1 MTQGILT
8 GVLILALAAALLPG
22 LYYLNRLRR
31 MQKLLRERRMCLLN
45 LEEKLLN
52 EDWVY
57 FNGCGDGEYA
67 E

>member
-31 MQKLLRERRMCLLN
+31 MQETASGIIQETAQPVFL
-45 LEEKLLN
+45 
-52 EDWVY
+52 
-57 FNGCGDGEYA
+57 
-67 E
+67 

>member
-31 MQKLLRERRMCLLN
+31 MQKLLRDYQETGTACFSTM
-45 LEEKLLN
+45 
-52 EDWVY
+52 
-57 FNGCGDGEYA
+57 
-67 E
+67 